1 MSLFE
6 LASFEFTPANVAPSP
21 FFTSDNAAQ
30 RRCFITAEINGQCDQ
45 LLCNASGQLQLFSV
59 ADVQQLITAEISS
72 QHYLGLLDLGLLES
86 HELCD
91 QELRVHELWVIVL
104 RGFATVDKHQWQG
117 LRSQAGLIS
126 EAWFLL
132 AGRALQ
138 IAQWFYDHR
147 FCGRCGKPTETDSI
161 DRAHVCKACN
171 LRFYPRISPCM
182 IVLVTHGD
190 ELLLAHHARA
200 TRPVYTTLAGFVEAG
215 ERVEDAVHR
224 EVMEEVGVSLSK
236 LTYFTS
242 QPWPF
247 PGQLMLGFFAEY
259 QAGDITI
266 DGVEIVDAKW
276 FRYDNLPTIPS
287 TNSVAGQLINDY
299 VQRRY
304 ALKNP

>member
-1 MSLFE
+1 MSLLE
-6 LASFEFTPANVAPSP
+6 LASFEFIPANLAPSP
-21 FFTSDNAAQ
+21 FFTTNNAAL
-30 RRCFITAEINGQCDQ
+30 RRCFITTEINGQCDQ
-45 LLCNASGQLQLFSV
+45 LLCNAKGQLQLFSA
-59 ADVQQLITAEISS
+59 ADVEQFITADISS
-72 QHYLGLLDLGLLES
+72 QHYLGLLES
-86 HELCD
+86 HD
-91 QELRVHELWVIVL
+91 LWVIVL
-104 RGFATVDKHQWQG
+104 HGLVAVDQHQWHG

-161 DRAHVCKACN
+161 DRAHVCKPCN

-182 IVLVTHGD
+182 IVLVTRGD

-224 EVMEEVGVSLSK
+224 EVMEEVGVSLGA
-236 LTYFTS
+236 LQYFTS

-247 PGQLMLGFFAEY
+247 PSQLMLGFFAEY
-259 QAGDITI
+259 KAGDIVI
-266 DGVEIVDAKW
+266 DNVEIVDAKW
-276 FRYDNLPTIPS
+276 FRYDNLPTTPS
-287 TNSVAGQLINDY
+287 TNSVAGQLIEHY

-304 ALKNP
+304 ALNSVSDDKKM